1 VLLPWLSYM
10 SPFLLQT
17 VQYTPLLSHLPQ
29 VSLSVLPVLPHLVLR
44 LPLPLIP
51 STSFSMAD
59 KYDEKSSVQEYE
71 THNEPVG
78 GVKEVTAASVALAAA
93 VVARKPSSLLSP
105 GMLKLY
111 FILSVGYLISTMNG
125 FDSSLM
131 VGWYRSSFLE
141 RGH

>member
-1 VLLPWLSYM
+1 
-10 SPFLLQT
+10 
-17 VQYTPLLSHLPQ
+17 
-29 VSLSVLPVLPHLVLR
+29 
-44 LPLPLIP
+44 
-51 STSFSMAD
+51 MAD

-93 VVARKPSSLLSP
+93 VAARKPSLLSP

-131 VGWYRSSFLE
+131 VGRYRSSFVE